1 MSLATRIRLLAVLA
15 LTLCVFAMP
24 IFTSP
29 TEANVASACVCK
41 FGGFDYSDGACLNG
55 QTSCATTLRPVAFV
69 SGYRRAATRFSGKFT
84 SEDTLAADS
93 RNRGRDFAD

>member
-55 QTSCATTLRPVAFV
+55 QTCVCNYSETGCICKWIS
-69 SGYRRAATRFSGKFT
+69 SGC
-84 SEDTLAADS
+84 D
-93 RNRGRDFAD
+93 